1 MLNVQLD
8 TPLTTKDVSVVI
20 LVVRSVLQQMPLDV
34 CNAKPLS
41 SFLTIHVSANVPTVI
56 RQMTRRL
63 SVSKYNSSR
72 LMAAVVGIMEMVL
85 TLAETISGTLKLR
98 MHRSISLL
106 RSLKQLLEV
115 QELENILETR
125 SDLHGPQM
133 LSDCGRL

>member
-1 MLNVQLD
+1 VLNVQLD

-41 SFLTIHVSANVPTVI
+41 CFLTIHVSANVPTVI

-63 SVSKYNSSR
+63 SVSKYNSSH

-85 TLAETISGTLKLR
+85 TLAETISGTLKLQ

-106 RSLKQLLEV
+106 KSLKQLLEV
-115 QELENILETR
+115 QELENISETR
-125 SDLHGPQM
+125 SDLLGPQM